1 MRVEIIN
8 IGDELLIGQV
18 LNTNSQWMSS
28 LLDRNGFEVV
38 RVTIVS
44 DNKQDIVSSVKRGME
59 EVDIILI
66 TGGLGPTKD
75 DITKQT
81 LCELFDTTLEEN
93 QFALDNIKRIFAK
106 RGYILSPTNAAQ
118 ALMPK
123 SSKLI
128 PNINGTA
135 CGFYFERDAKLII
148 SMPGVPFEM
157 EEMMKNEVIPLL
169 ISYFKPMGIAHR
181 TLLTQGIGE
190 SFLSDKLE
198 EYEKSLP
205 ENLHLAYLP
214 GANFLRLRISA
225 KSKDREEAE
234 ALADKYTKILI
245 PLLENNYIGFDKEDL
260 SLVLA
265 ELLLKNSLRISIAES
280 CTGGYISHKIT
291 KNPGSSQYYYGSI
304 TAYSNTIKNKVLN
317 IEEGLLNQYGAVSQQ
332 VSQAMAENTLKLFNT
347 DYSISTT
354 GIAGPGNTSKDKP
367 IGLVWISVANKEG
380 RVISQ
385 TYNFASTRQ
394 NFIERTSNQAIA
406 LLIKTILEDCS

>member
-1 MRVEIIN
+1 MKVEIIN

-106 RGYILSPTNAAQ
+106 RGYPITPTNLAQ

-123 SSKLI
+123 SSNLI

-135 CGFYFERDAKLII
+135 CGFYFERDSKLIV

-317 IEEGLLNQYGAVSQQ
+317 IEEGLLNQYGAVSQE